1 MRLSKKIIL
10 SLLIATLAVIS
21 LASSTSANGNKIA
34 DISQYQGN
42 INWKQASTDLKYAI
56 IRAQRGSDEVDTK
69 KDYNTAQAT
78 KYNVPFGQYARTK
91 FTSTSEARQE
101 ARDFYNRSN
110 KNTRFYVI
118 DNETRFNTKVREQKF
133 VDAWYS
139 EMRKL
144 TNKPLIYYSYQNFV
158 HVNKI
163 NYSRFDGAW
172 IANYSTTPDV
182 SADLHQYTSRGRV
195 KGISGNV
202 DLNRVLNPSKVDSW
216 YNNKATK
223 KASYYTKLRT
233 NQIVTKKNINEYS
246 DVNLRSKTGRVTK
259 GSTLD
264 IVDVKK
270 SSGRAYRFQL
280 SNGNYVSANTTFAAF
295 K

>member
-10 SLLIATLAVIS
+10 SLLIATVAIIG
-21 LASSTSANGNKIA
+21 LASNASASGKKIA

-42 INWKQASTDLKYAI
+42 INWAKASTDLKYVI

-69 KDYNTAQAT
+69 KDFNTKQAT

-91 FTSTSEARQE
+91 FTSTSEARKE
-101 ARDFYNRSN
+101 ARDFYKRSN
-110 KNTRFYVI
+110 KNTKFYVM
-118 DNETRFNTKVREQKF
+118 DNETRFNTRIREQKF

-163 NYSRFDGAW
+163 NYSRFDGSW

-182 SADLHQYTSRGRV
+182 KADLHQYTSTGRV

-202 DLNRVLNPSKVDSW
+202 DLDRMLNPSKVNSW
-216 YNNKATK
+216 FKGTTS
-223 KASYYTKLRT
+223 KASYYTKLRS

-246 DVNLRSKTGRVTK
+246 DVNLRNKVGRVTK

-264 IVDVKK
+264 VIDAEKG
-270 SSGRAYRFQL
+270 SGRAYRFKL
-280 SNGNYVSANTTFAAF
+280 SNGNYVSANTTFASF